1 MPHDG
6 RRIRAGTRLTCM
18 AKTWRTTPTLQT
30 TYWRR
35 IVRSKTTLR
44 RWEHSHLLFILRL
57 IRLKE
62 FTMEFMLKTLNIEHK
77 TIGFDAV
84 MGKWIRE

>member
-1 MPHDG
+1 
-6 RRIRAGTRLTCM
+6 
-18 AKTWRTTPTLQT
+18 
-30 TYWRR
+30 
-35 IVRSKTTLR
+35 
-44 RWEHSHLLFILRL
+44 
-57 IRLKE
+57 LKE